1 MIGRRA
7 DTDPDCPLINDFSFP
22 NTTLKFLWP
31 SLLVR
36 PLAGTVFPINI
47 LVFSL
52 PSASLSEL
60 SSQGRHRLGILAL
73 ATGLC
78 GQW

>member
-7 DTDPDCPLINDFSFP
+7 DADPDCPLINDFNFP
-22 NTTLKFLWP
+22 NTTLEILWL
-31 SLLVR
+31 SVLLR
-36 PLAGTVFPINI
+36 LPAGTVFPINI

-60 SSQGRHRLGILAL
+60 SSQGRHRLGVSAL